1 MSLRL
6 QLKVVLL
13 LALTILL
20 GVSAG
25 CSRAVVLYPIKDTDI
40 YTLENGN
47 VCMTPFYLKEV
58 LDVKIKE
65 K

>member
-1 MSLRL
+1 M
-6 QLKVVLL
+6 VLL